1 MSDSD
6 AVLVKTQ
13 FVRKNIFTGE
23 MNSMVFEIS
32 PLQLAMY
39 DGGANVQDSFP
50 QLSVSEKEFIISG
63 VLPEDQDK
71 YWN

>member
-39 DGGANVQDSFP
+39 DNGANVQDSFP
-50 QLSVSEKEFIISG
+50 QLSASEREFIISG